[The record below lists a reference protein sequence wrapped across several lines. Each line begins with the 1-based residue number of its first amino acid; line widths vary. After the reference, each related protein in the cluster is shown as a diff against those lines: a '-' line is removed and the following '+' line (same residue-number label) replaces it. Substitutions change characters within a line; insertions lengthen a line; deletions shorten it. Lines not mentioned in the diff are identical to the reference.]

1 MSNARE
7 AFGIKCPEGGKFYIC
22 EDDSTP
28 FIGCCAND
36 PCGHN
41 DGTCPDADL
50 RITSFNSSTYEDLP
64 TQDCDNSQGID
75 NWYVCASSSPPFMG
89 CCSQNACG
97 RDGCPADRL
106 VPAKLST
113 NDDLRQKFLYPN
125 NGTSTST
132 AATSS
137 ATSTSSSTSSPSDGD
152 SSLSTGATA
161 GIAVG
166 AGVGGMFI
174 IIMVA
179 WLFWWRPRQKKK
191 IAYQKSGM
199 VANQPPD
206 TPGAFP
212 HQQTFAMQSPASS
225 PYDRPQSY
233 AQFSD
238 IGSVTSPSPGLPAYN
253 SVYSTPQP
261 QMMAPV
267 SEMDG
272 TSSAPL
278 EMSTGQEHQIS
289 GMNSPQPEKGR

>member
-7 AFGIKCPEGGKFYIC
+7 AFGIECPEGGKFYIC

-41 DGTCPDADL
+41 DGTCPDVDL

-75 NWYVCASSSPPFMG
+75 NC
-89 CCSQNACG
+89 
-97 RDGCPADRL
+97 
-106 VPAKLST
+106 
-113 NDDLRQKFLYPN
+113 
-125 NGTSTST
+125 
-132 AATSS
+132 
-137 ATSTSSSTSSPSDGD
+137 TSSPSDGD

-166 AGVGGMFI
+166 AGVGGLFI

-191 IAYQKSGM
+191 VAYQKPGM

-212 HQQTFAMQSPASS
+212 HQQTFAMQSPAVSYQQTFPGSPAPGHQYPSGIPMDQYQKFSPQSS

-289 GMNSPQPEKGR
+289 GTNSPQPEKGR